1 MSSSLRERRLS
12 YFCNEML
19 KSYLKYRTSRL
30 NAHGIHSPFVFEFYN
45 AVIKLAKKRD
55 TTKVELFRKKLY
67 GDKSTVR
74 FEDFG
79 AGSRKNKG
87 EIRRISEIAKNA
99 GVKPKYGRL
108 LAQLLDYYEI
118 NIALELGTSV
128 GLGVHYLL
136 NGNENLH
143 LITIEGCQAIAEFSQ
158 KQLDS
163 NANIELIN
171 GEFSEVL
178 SREQFSDSKFDL
190 IYIDGN
196 HQKQPT
202 LDYFQF
208 ALNHMHDES
217 FIIFDD
223 IHWSDEMEEAWQ
235 TIIEDNRV
243 HVTMDLFQ
251 FGIVCL
257 RKGQRKQHFVLKY

>member
-1 MSSSLRERRLS
+1 
-12 YFCNEML
+12 ML
-19 KSYLKYRTSRL
+19 KSYLKYRKSRL

-55 TTKVELFRKKLY
+55 TGKVEQFRKKLY
-67 GDKSTVR
+67 CDKSTVR

-87 EIRRISEIAKNA
+87 DIRVISEIAKNA

-108 LAQLLDYYEI
+108 LAQLVDHYAVES
-118 NIALELGTSV
+118 ALELGTSV
-128 GLGVHYLL
+128 GLAASYLL
-136 NGNENLH
+136 NGNSQLQ
-143 LITIEGCQAIAEFSQ
+143 LISIEGCEAIADFAQ
-158 KQLDS
+158 RQFDRNDNVRLMQ
-163 NANIELIN
+163 
-171 GEFSEVL
+171 GEFSVVL
-178 SREQFSDSKFDL
+178 ADPQFNDLKFDL
-190 IYIDGN
+190 VYIDGN
-196 HQKQPT
+196 HQLAPT
-202 LDYFQF
+202 LNYFEF
-208 ALNHMHDES
+208 ALNHIDDES

-223 IHWSDEMEEAWQ
+223 IHWSDEMEQAWQ